1 MSVPFIGKFQLLNVI
16 LDQFVD
22 CKFIIHYY
30 RQLTVQKLVQN
41 CIQKLFST
49 TFLWFTIDT
58 PQLDAPLPTAFL
70 LTQHPWWLKSEN
82 EAMAASTGEAWSK
95 KLTISAKFKLSNVIS
110 DQLMDCYV
118 SIVMHYDIAI
128 Q

>member
-1 MSVPFIGKFQLLNVI
+1 MSVPFIGKFELLNVI

-30 RQLTVQKLVQN
+30 GQLTVHKLVKS
-41 CIQKLFST
+41 CIQKFFST
-49 TFLWFTIDT
+49 AFLWFTIDAPT
-58 PQLDAPLPTAFL
+58 YCIFINRPQG
-70 LTQHPWWLKSEN
+70 PWWPKLEK
-82 EAMAASTGEAWSK
+82 EAIAASTGEAWSK
-95 KLTISAKFKLSNVIS
+95 KLTISAKFKLSNIIL

>member
-1 MSVPFIGKFQLLNVI
+1 MEK
-16 LDQFVD
+16 
-22 CKFIIHYY
+22 
-30 RQLTVQKLVQN
+30 
-41 CIQKLFST
+41 
-49 TFLWFTIDT
+49 
-58 PQLDAPLPTAFL
+58 
-70 LTQHPWWLKSEN
+70 
-82 EAMAASTGEAWSK
+82 EAMAASIGEAWSK